1 MSRDF
6 EFLKNII
13 ELIPAVVSLL
23 GLIGAGTIRR
33 VGGKLVTN
41 DPWAVFIHQLKKQ
54 TKIPTRHLV
63 GIAMDLYSKM
73 TPEMKDNLIRY
84 HKVSPEIIR
93 QIEER
98 FQEYTRSNLPPLMRQ
113 EELAWKLRQ
122 IDLKDLPIAQEN
134 LHHDFSTKGYQ
145 WTQHVL
151 PDGRVIWK
159 LEPIKIRGLIP
170 EYVLPIPQVLQLAN
184 EVNKTPEPPP
194 PPLPQQ
200 IPPSSKFPKVNLR
213 KTGNL
218 YRLMKKEQERKER
231 EKIILSLE
239 KKFNETLDQN
249 TQRDLLEL
257 ARIKGSIRTKLRKFR
272 YEPQTEE
279 CERLKELYNLFKP
292 YLESTVRSLPPPS

>member
-41 DPWAVFIHQLKKQ
+41 DPWAVFIHQLRQK

-63 GIAMDLYSKM
+63 RIAMDLYSKM
-73 TPEMKDNLIRY
+73 TPEMKENLIKY
-84 HKVSPEIIR
+84 HQVSPEIIR
-93 QIEER
+93 QIEEK
-98 FQEYTRSNLPPLMRQ
+98 FQEYSRSTLPPLMKQ
-113 EELAWKLRQ
+113 DLLAQKLRQ
-122 IDLKDLPIAQEN
+122 IELKDLPITQET

-213 KTGNL
+213 KTSNIRTL
-218 YRLMKKEQERKER
+218 KER
-231 EKIILSLE
+231 E
-239 KKFNETLDQN
+239 
-249 TQRDLLEL
+249 EL
-257 ARIKGSIRTKLRKFR
+257 MKLIEGRSKTPSKVKERIKLIKPH
-272 YEPQTEE
+272 PQPS
-279 CERLKELYNLFKP
+279 LPK
-292 YLESTVRSLPPPS
+292 SLPPISAPVKKPGRRKKSQE